1 MKTAPLYRSL
11 KVQGT
16 NKQAKVLTFDG
27 VRAEESARRGNYE
40 RMGKGVKHSTVV
52 NAHPI
57 LYWNTSEIFLY
68 LFSYALPINDA
79 YLCSIPNNLNVKE
92 LCFKR

>member
-1 MKTAPLYRSL
+1 MYKRQLYRSL
-11 KVQGT
+11 KVPGT
-16 NKQAKVLTFDG
+16 NKQDKVLHFDG
-27 VRAEESARRGNYE
+27 VRAEESARRVNYE

-68 LFSYALPINDA
+68 LFSYPLSWRGHFVSV
-79 YLCSIPNNLNVKE
+79 Y
-92 LCFKR
+92 